1 MEDLRIPP
9 PDEIGD
15 IVRLRFEE
23 FLKNYSIPHE
33 GDEIT
38 QQKYDSPA
46 IECDS
51 SSIYRL

>member
-1 MEDLRIPP
+1 MEDMRIPP

-38 QQKYDSPA
+38 QQK
-46 IECDS
+46 CD
-51 SSIYRL
+51 